1 MIGQTKKN
9 NKIYLAYAMLFLV
22 VFIWGAS
29 PPVYDYLNESY
40 SAGLRTAVVSV
51 ISAVSLLI
59 ICHKRL
65 KFLNSEYFK
74 LAVPTGVCVALA
86 SLSQKI
92 GLYYTTPTKY
102 AFLENLSCV
111 VVPLLL
117 FLFVKKKPSF
127 LTVLSSILCLVGCFI
142 LSGIDLSSGDITFG
156 IGELLC
162 ALAGVLYGVNIAF
175 TGAKINK
182 FDTLLY
188 LMVQMWVQ
196 AIACVVFALLFSVIK
211 INGEPIEVFNWSWNF
226 GGIAVIV
233 LIALVSN
240 VLCWFLRTYAM
251 KYINPTAVSV
261 IMPFSAVVTGVISV
275 IAGSD
280 TLTLSFG
287 LGSIITLLAVI
298 LSSIADTMYEKKDTT
313 EKTDV

>member
-1 MIGQTKKN
+1 MIEQTKKN
-9 NKIYLAYAMLFLV
+9 NKVFLAYGMLFLV
-22 VFIWGAS
+22 VFIWGSS
-29 PPVYDYLNESY
+29 PPIYDYLNASY

-51 ISAVSLLI
+51 ISAVSLII
-59 ICHKRL
+59 ICFKRL
-65 KFLNSEYFK
+65 KFLNAEYFK

-86 SLSQKI
+86 SLLQKI
-92 GLYYTTPTKY
+92 GLEYTTPTKY

-117 FLFVKKKPSF
+117 FLFIKKKPSF
-127 LTVLSSILCLVGCFI
+127 LTVISSIMCLVGCFV

-156 IGELLC
+156 LGELLC

-188 LMVQMWVQ
+188 LMVQMCVQ
-196 AIACVVFALLFSVIK
+196 AIACILFAFLFSIIN
-211 INGEPIEVFNWSWNF
+211 INGKPLEVFSWSWNF
-226 GGIAVIV
+226 GGIALIV
-233 LIALVSN
+233 AIAFVSN

-261 IMPFSAVVTGVISV
+261 IMPFSAVITGVISV

-287 LGSIITLLAVI
+287 LGSAITLCAVI
-298 LSSIADTMYEKKDTT
+298 LSSIADTMYEKKDTS
-313 EKTDV
+313 EKSDV